1 MFGAMDRSSLSP
13 AGNDADCDSVMRIV
27 GALLAAPAALLLAVA
42 CGGGGGGENPFAP
55 TDTPATVT
63 EVAVYGGPTATPA
76 TTGGRRSPTPDNPNF
91 TPTPYPSGPEG
102 AVNLNTIGR
111 KPSGSNEVYVPQDEE
126 ETVPIGPWVTPLLA
140 WDAIGDKFGEDRGDG
155 LVHGGIDFRVDSTPG
170 VDVYAVCDGFVAGIE
185 YSETHGQYIVLKC
198 PDKWTAVYGFM
209 EIIDV
214 KVNDPVVKGQT
225 ILGAVGNFLHFELR
239 WDFKPVDP
247 EQQLQF
253 HVRPGGLILTPTPTP
268 SATPEPTD
276 IPEDTPTPPPT
287 SSGGNGG
294 GGGGADPT
302 ATPVKTPTPSG
313 PPTSTPTPTIT
324 PTVTPTPTPTPKPP
338 TPSPTP
344 LPQAF

>member
-1 MFGAMDRSSLSP
+1 MDRSSLSP

-302 ATPVKTPTPSG
+302 ATATKTPTPSG
-313 PPTSTPTPTIT
+313 PPTVTPTPTNT